1 VKRVYLDFA
10 ATTPVDPRV
19 REAMAPYL
27 GPVFGNPSSIH
38 QFGQEALAAV
48 DEARGRV
55 AALLNASPEEIVFT
69 GGGTEAN
76 NAAVKGVCLASRDK
90 GNRIVTTAVEH
101 HAVLHPCEFM
111 EAFGFECAVIP
122 VGRDGLADPDDVKKA
137 LTPRTV
143 MVSVMH
149 ANNEIG
155 VIQPLAEIGRLARER
170 GIAFHTDAVQT
181 FGHLD
186 TGVDSLGVDLLSL
199 SGHKLYGPKGIGAL
213 YIRKGTPFVPLLHG
227 GGQEAGRRSSTHNVP
242 GIVGLGKAADLAGRE
257 MKAENERILDLRNRL
272 YGRVRR
278 DIDGVRLNGHP
289 EKRLANNLN
298 LSVEGVEGESLLVRM
313 DIEGVAVSTGSACG
327 SGSEKPSHVLT
338 AIGLSPKE
346 ARGSI
351 RLTLGRMTTQ
361 SDVDEAAA
369 VLQKTVDALRSIA
382 SG

>member
-1 VKRVYLDFA
+1 MKRVYLDFA